1 MGMAI
6 KNPVIVT
13 ALYDIGRDNW
23 DVYNISYNTYLN
35 WLKNTL
41 SINAKIVIYTEEKFY
56 DYIYKAR
63 KQQDPDFENTIIIV
77 NKIEDLECYKKYN
90 DRITSLM
97 ISDDFI
103 KKVHHP
109 DVPEMKKPLYNI
121 IMFNKLY
128 FLKNTKDNNFFDS
141 DLLIWADAGGLR
153 DDIFNYKGEVWPSI
167 EKINSLNTDKPIFFS
182 HSDNFDIE
190 DREFYAMSQIRNIQ
204 GTSFFVP
211 TNKIDDLL
219 KEFNKTIRDCLENK
233 YIGSDE
239 KIFDI
244 TYCKN
249 KDAYHLIK
257 CTWRTYFDLFKN
269 NNNPKKNIFLDF
281 GTHKCQGIT
290 YFIDNELYIDKNWEI
305 HLFEPNP
312 LITIDSF
319 IEKYNEYNITFHK
332 KAVWIKKDRVIFKQ
346 YGNDGTSQG
355 SLLKD
360 TNGGTSYMDY
370 YGEVEVDCID
380 VFDFIKSFDADSN
393 IFIKMDIEWAEYE
406 IIKYLLNLG
415 WPTNIKK
422 IWVEWH
428 GMNETFFIN
437 KSDFLM
443 EQIRL
448 KGCGVT
454 PWH

>member
-1 MGMAI
+1 M
-6 KNPVIVT
+6 T
-13 ALYDIGRDNW
+13 
-23 DVYNISYNTYLN
+23 
-35 WLKNTL
+35 
-41 SINAKIVIYTEEKFY
+41 
-56 DYIYKAR
+56 
-63 KQQDPDFENTIIIV
+63 
-77 NKIEDLECYKKYN
+77 
-90 DRITSLM
+90 
-97 ISDDFI
+97 
-103 KKVHHP
+103 
-109 DVPEMKKPLYNI
+109 
-121 IMFNKLY
+121 
-128 FLKNTKDNNFFDS
+128 
-141 DLLIWADAGGLR
+141 
-153 DDIFNYKGEVWPSI
+153 
-167 EKINSLNTDKPIFFS
+167 
-182 HSDNFDIE
+182 
-190 DREFYAMSQIRNIQ
+190 
-204 GTSFFVP
+204 
-211 TNKIDDLL
+211 
-219 KEFNKTIRDCLENK
+219 
-233 YIGSDE
+233 
-239 KIFDI
+239 
-244 TYCKN
+244 
-249 KDAYHLIK
+249 
-257 CTWRTYFDLFKN
+257 
-269 NNNPKKNIFLDF
+269 KNIFLDF

-428 GMNETFFIN
+428 NTHDTEYKKLSEELSLEIQNRGTTVIN
-437 KSDFLM
+437 
-443 EQIRL
+443 
-448 KGCGVT
+448 
-454 PWH
+454 WH